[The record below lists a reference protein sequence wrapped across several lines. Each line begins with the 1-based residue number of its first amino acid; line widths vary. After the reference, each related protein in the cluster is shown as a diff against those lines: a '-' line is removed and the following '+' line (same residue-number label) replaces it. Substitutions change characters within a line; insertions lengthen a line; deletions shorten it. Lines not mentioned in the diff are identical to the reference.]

1 MQHFKYADLGVA
13 LEHNN
18 KSNVKTR
25 NADDFTGWK
34 QVGNFSSYCIFAKDE
49 LRRLVDST
57 TGKVAIEYSVPGG
70 NSNAEKWV

>member
-1 MQHFKYADLGVA
+1 MQYFKYAALGVA

-25 NADDFTGWK
+25 NVDDFTGWK

-49 LRRLVDST
+49 LRRLVDLT

-70 NSNAEKWV
+70 NRNAKNMV

>member
-25 NADDFTGWK
+25 NVDDFTGWK
-34 QVGNFSSYCIFAKDE
+34 QVGYFSSYDIFAKDE
-49 LRRLVDST
+49 LRRLVDIA
-57 TGKVAIEYSVPGG
+57 TGKIVIEYSVHMG
-70 NSNAEKWV
+70 NAKE